1 MAKDIG
7 GFHPIAMGE
16 IFLRLINRSIIL
28 QFQGPFQE
36 HLSPNQ
42 FGVLTLKGCETIL
55 FGI

>member
-16 IFLRLINRSIIL
+16 IFLGLINRSIIL